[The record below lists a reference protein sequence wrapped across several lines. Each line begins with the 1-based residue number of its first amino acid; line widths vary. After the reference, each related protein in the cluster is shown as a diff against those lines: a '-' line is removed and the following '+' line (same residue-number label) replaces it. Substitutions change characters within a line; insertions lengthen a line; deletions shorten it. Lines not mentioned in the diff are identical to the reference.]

1 MAGKNDTVLCTFSL
15 SLCLN
20 YPYRSF
26 GVLYFILLERREER
40 SHVIVIVMCGVL
52 NVRVCGV
59 LYVRVCVCG
68 RRGVI
73 RRVSEYVWAGREG
86 GREGGV
92 VYVCCVCCMKVL
104 CYVVCACRVL
114 KEN

>member
-1 MAGKNDTVLCTFSL
+1 MNVWLVVCVCVAGKNDTVLCTFSL

-40 SHVIVIVMCGVL
+40 STVIVIVMCGVL

-86 GREGGV
+86 GKGEL
-92 VYVCCVCCMKVL
+92 CM
-104 CYVVCACRVL
+104 CVVCVV
-114 KEN
+114 